1 MPLKNVRKFEG
12 DLRDATLDTILDYA
26 LAAVFPFLNERN
38 ARGLAE
44 TVAEHLATHLATELA
59 IVNGSSREVGTAP
72 AVVRLQKV
80 FRETA

>member
-1 MPLKNVRKFEG
+1 MPKLTKKFEG
-12 DLRDATLDTILDYA
+12 DLRDATLDTILDFA

-38 ARGLAE
+38 ARGLSDA
-44 TVAEHLATHLATELA
+44 VAEHIATHLPAELA

-72 AVVRLQKV
+72 TVVRLQKA